1 MKTFVNITICG
12 LLGLAVVLSSC
23 DSSLLDTSPTGSIS
37 GDVVL
42 KDASSAEIAVN
53 GIIRMLYAVD
63 NHEHFGVASMAI
75 MHDMMAEDMILG
87 KEGNGWFSWDALYK
101 IKSLYT
107 RKDERCYNIWND
119 NYTIIAS
126 ANYILAA
133 ETTMAGDP
141 KAVDYVVGQAYGFRA
156 FAYFALAQTYARTIV
171 GHEKEKCVP
180 IYTGPTVPST
190 TGQPRSSNEAVYA
203 QIESDLTKA
212 AEKLKGLNKK
222 HVSHLNY
229 ATVQGLLARVKM
241 VENKWAD
248 AKEAALQAINASKCK
263 ILKIEGFRGLNNA
276 KADNVLWG
284 MEIKAD
290 QNGGWANFFSHMDTL
305 QYGERAPKQIS
316 QTLYAKMNTTD
327 DRRKWWNPHSHFNT
341 FDGAQ
346 VKSGYQQD
354 KFHFANPKE
363 GTGDYI
369 FMRVEEMYLT
379 AAEAACRL
387 GDDAEAKKYLME
399 LMKMR
404 DPKYTTDKSGTEL
417 GKVSSQE
424 KGSLLEEIITQR
436 RIELWG
442 EFGRMNDLRRLRQG
456 FRRTATD
463 GWTMASYLLKTRPTE
478 DPESYMWV
486 LTIPQSEFD
495 GNVNMKADTDQ
506 NPMGDL

>member
-1 MKTFVNITICG
+1 M
-12 LLGLAVVLSSC
+12 
-23 DSSLLDTSPTGSIS
+23 
-37 GDVVL
+37 
-42 KDASSAEIAVN
+42 
-53 GIIRMLYAVD
+53 
-63 NHEHFGVASMAI
+63 
-75 MHDMMAEDMILG
+75 
-87 KEGNGWFSWDALYK
+87 
-101 IKSLYT
+101 
-107 RKDERCYNIWND
+107 
-119 NYTIIAS
+119 
-126 ANYILAA
+126 
-133 ETTMAGDP
+133 
-141 KAVDYVVGQAYGFRA
+141 
-156 FAYFALAQTYARTIV
+156 
-171 GHEKEKCVP
+171 
-180 IYTGPTVPST
+180 
-190 TGQPRSSNEAVYA
+190 
-203 QIESDLTKA
+203 
-212 AEKLKGLNKK
+212 NKK

-276 KADNVLWG
+276 KTDNVLWG

-290 QNGGWANFFSHMDTL
+290 QSGGWANFFSHMDTL

-404 DPKYTTDKSGTEL
+404 DPKYTTDKTGTEL

-456 FRRTATD
+456 FRRTAVD